1 MHQPSVH
8 AIPEN
13 LSPHSFERPLTPLPG
28 TRWPHFTP
36 RGTSLDL
43 AVSVVEIYVLQ
54 GPRPLTAAWSAL
66 CSCLSSSSRGRSI
79 ERSEGAEG
87 AKSAKGARREPLPP
101 PPEEQEEL
109 EQQLQV
115 AARAVIVP
123 LPPVSSPSIHQ

>member
-1 MHQPSVH
+1 M
-8 AIPEN
+8 
-13 LSPHSFERPLTPLPG
+13 
-28 TRWPHFTP
+28 
-36 RGTSLDL
+36 SL
-43 AVSVVEIYVLQ
+43 VEIYVLQ
-54 GPRPLTAAWSAL
+54 GPPRPLAAAWSAL

-115 AARAVIVP
+115 AAYAVIVP
-123 LPPVSSPSIHQ
+123 LLLAAPFHPSGIVLRVEASVARTRWC